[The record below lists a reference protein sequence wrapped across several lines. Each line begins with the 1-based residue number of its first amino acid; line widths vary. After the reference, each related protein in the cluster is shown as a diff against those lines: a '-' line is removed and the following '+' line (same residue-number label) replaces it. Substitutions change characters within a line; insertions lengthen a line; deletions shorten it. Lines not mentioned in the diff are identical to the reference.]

1 MVITETT
8 PTSYLML
15 TNPADDGVTVLDADS
30 GRLTAVVAVGKGPCS
45 IVITPDKQYALV
57 LNEKSGDLAVIW
69 IHALEGTQVGGIR
82 VRRYKSAPLFT
93 MIPVGQGPVSA
104 AVVALT

>member
-1 MVITETT
+1 MAVTETS
-8 PTSYLML
+8 PSYLMV
-15 TNPADDGVTVLDADS
+15 TNPDDDGVTVLDVYS
-30 GRLTAVVAVGKGPCS
+30 GNLTAVVAVGKGPRS

-57 LNEKSGDLAVIW
+57 LNERSGDMAVIW
-69 IHALEGTQVGGIR
+69 LHALGGTQVGGIR

-93 MIPVGQGPVSA
+93 MIPVGEGPVSA